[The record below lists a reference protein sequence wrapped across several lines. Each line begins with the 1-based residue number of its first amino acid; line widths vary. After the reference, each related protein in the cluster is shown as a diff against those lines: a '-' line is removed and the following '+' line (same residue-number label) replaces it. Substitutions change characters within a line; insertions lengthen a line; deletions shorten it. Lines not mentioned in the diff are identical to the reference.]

1 MGYLDNTSITV
12 DAILTRRGRE
22 LLSRAGGAGFQI
34 TQFALGDDEIDYSLY
49 NEDHPDGSQF
59 YGEAIE
65 NLPIIEAFPDENN
78 IMKHKLITLARGTTK
93 IAILNVAG
101 DNKPIINKGASYV
114 LSPTTNN
121 FNSLNNIAETTYVFS
136 IADRRLFTSIIGNGG
151 PSPTAVSNVAALG
164 AGSRTGITV
173 RGQQLN
179 LQAIN
184 SNTLFGN
191 KNTLSTTITIQGL
204 DSGARLTIPIT
215 ITKDAS
221 TSGFTATDS
230 AVNYPG

>member
-1 MGYLDNTSITV
+1 MGYLDNSSITV

-22 LLSRAGGAGFQI
+22 LLSSTGGAGFQI

-49 NEDHPDGSQF
+49 NENHPDGSQY

-78 IMKHKLITLARGTTK
+78 IMRHKLITLAKGTTK

-101 DNKPIINKGASYV
+101 DNNPIINQGSTYS

-121 FNSLNNIAETTYVFS
+121 FNSLNNIAESNYVFQ
-136 IADRRLFTSIIGNGG
+136 IADRRLFTSIIGSGG
-151 PSPTAVSNVAALG
+151 PNPTSVG
-164 AGSRTGITV
+164 AFSLTDGGTSVTV
-173 RGQQLN
+173 RGQQLS
-179 LQAIN
+179 LTAVN
-184 SNTLFGN
+184 SGTLFGTN
-191 KNTLSTTITIQGL
+191 TTISTVITVQGL
-204 DSGARLTIPIT
+204 DSGAKITIPIT

-230 AVNYPG
+230 TKNFPG